1 MKKII
6 KSAAFALIVTT
17 ACILAAA
24 CTNDDLNSPDPARTP
39 LAITEIGIGGSNLNA
54 SPATRIAT
62 DPASGAQSWEEG
74 DAIRVLATLKD
85 GTQVPGATLN
95 PDGTTTATST
105 YIYKVGSGWTQTPA
119 AGETTLY
126 VDDVQSVSRVE
137 TYGGRTQYDPA
148 TDYLMQAD
156 PGAGGNPSATAPATY
171 TPGDNYRLNDLLAD
185 DSPVLG
191 GSTNGSTGSGT
202 NGSPARNSLSA
213 TLAHRRVD
221 LVLRVADGA
230 AAPSI
235 HALPAGAYLLVT
247 ISGNRTITAWFA
259 GKTKDEDSAS
269 PTAGREVSTF
279 RALVEPEDVPGVKAS
294 SRVAADYSRAA
305 SDSRSN
311 SAPTYSLPAGPH
323 ELGTLVYP
331 GPTDAA
337 APDPSATPREKRL
350 SAKYTLSATAATPLA
365 AGDRIVITATF
376 MDNLDQLTADNVKI
390 APFEDGNGPDG
401 EHVVTGETAY
411 GNGLQP
417 LSPDVFNAERTTWVV
432 SGGGTDETDALVLK
446 NVRDALSRL
455 DDTDPTNQGR
465 IDLVLSDVGK
475 LPKRADFIGALAG
488 CVLLRSVSAPRVTEI
503 EAYAFDNCTALTT
516 VSLPSATG
524 DIGEYAFYHCYALT
538 TVSLPLATG
547 NIGKYAFSSCYALT
561 TLSLPKATGD
571 IGDYAFYACRTL
583 QTIDL
588 SAITGSIGETAFT
601 NCKALT
607 AVSLPLATGSI
618 GENAFNG
625 CKALTAVSLPGMTGS
640 IGDHAFR
647 ECENLQTLSL
657 PAVKGSIGAYAFN
670 GCSALTSVSLPLA
683 TGNIGENAFAMCMK
697 LQTVNLKSITGSIG
711 KDAFYSCSALT
722 AVSLPLAT
730 GDIGDYTFYQC
741 GKLQTI
747 DLPAITGSIGESA
760 FYECEKLQTVSL
772 PAVTGNIG
780 TSAFSG
786 CKALTSLSLPA
797 VKGSIGA
804 YAFSNCIALPTVSL
818 PLATG
823 DIGEYAFYW
832 CGKLQTIDLPAITGS
847 IGEQAFINCAALT
860 SLSLPLATG
869 DIGEYAF
876 IRCEKLTDISLPLI
890 TGYIG
895 KEAFYGCKLLKE
907 IDLPLAAG
915 ESDFMNDDGSGTIAP
930 NAFYGCGEL
939 EKANLPLATGSIGE
953 EAFYGCKKLKEIDLP
968 KANYSIGQSAFESC
982 KALTTVKLPGVEY
995 HIGRR
1000 AFGSCES
1007 LTTVDLSGVTGDI
1020 EYEAFKGCAKLKTLS
1035 LPEASGY
1042 IGSSAFDVCIS
1053 LQTLSL
1059 PKARRFDGSVF
1070 SRCGSLTSLDISGV
1084 TDVEDIP
1091 EDTFAQFDDKGTPQS
1106 PKCDLVLSA
1115 ALYNDDTLVTS
1126 SAGGTKNTFR
1136 GLVWK
1141 SIKPAAAAN
1150 AANQRPNR

>member
-1 MKKII
+1 MKTTYNI
-6 KSAAFALIVTT
+6 LGIVLTL
-17 ACILAAA
+17 ALAAA
-24 CTNDDLNSPDPARTP
+24 CTNDDLSSPDPARTP

-105 YIYKVGSGWTQTPA
+105 YIYKVGSRWTQTPA

-126 VDDVQSVSRVE
+126 VDDVQTISRVE
-137 TYGGRTQYDPA
+137 TYGGRTQYNPA
-148 TDYLMQAD
+148 TDYTMQAD
-156 PGAGGNPSATAPATY
+156 PGTGGNPSTSGNPGTATGNATY

-185 DSPVLG
+185 DSPVFG
-191 GSTNGSTGSGT
+191 E
-202 NGSPARNSLSA
+202 NSLSA

-235 HALPAGAYLLVT
+235 RALPAGAYLLVT
-247 ISGNRTITAWFA
+247 LSGNRTITAWFA

-294 SRVAADYSRAA
+294 SRAAADYSRAA

-311 SAPTYSLPAGPH
+311 SAPAYSLPAGPH

-446 NVRDALSRL
+446 NVRDALGQL
-455 DDTDPTNQGR
+455 DATDPTNQGR

-475 LPKRADFIGALAG
+475 LPTRDTYIGALAD
-488 CVLLRSVSAPRVTEI
+488 CVQLRSVSAPRVTEI
-503 EAYAFDNCTALTT
+503 EAYAFSN
-516 VSLPSATG
+516 
-524 DIGEYAFYHCYALT
+524 CYALT
-538 TVSLPLATG
+538 TVSLPAATG
-547 NIGKYAFSSCYALT
+547 NIGEGAFGLCTALT
-561 TLSLPKATGD
+561 AVSLPRATGD
-571 IGDYAFYACRTL
+571 IGKAAFKKCENLQTLSLPAVTENIGQSAFDGCKALTSISLPAVKGSIGAYAFYYCT
-583 QTIDL
+583 
-588 SAITGSIGETAFT
+588 AITAINLPLATGSIGEAAF
-601 NCKALT
+601 NSCSALT
-607 AVSLPLATGSI
+607 AVSLPKVTGNIGAYAFFGCKALTTINLPLATGSI
-618 GENAFNG
+618 GENAFG
-625 CKALTAVSLPGMTGS
+625 VCTALTALSLPLATGSIGEEAFGACTALTTVSLPRATGSIGAKAFIVCKALTSVSLPGMTGS
-640 IGDHAFR
+640 IGEAAFKD
-647 ECENLQTLSL
+647 CENLQTLSLPAVTGDIGTGAFNSCKALTSISL

-670 GCSALTSVSLPLA
+670 GCIVLPALSLPLA
-683 TGNIGENAFAMCMK
+683 TGSIGENAF
-697 LQTVNLKSITGSIG
+697 
-711 KDAFYSCSALT
+711 DACL
-722 AVSLPLAT
+722 
-730 GDIGDYTFYQC
+730 
-741 GKLQTI
+741 
-747 DLPAITGSIGESA
+747 
-760 FYECEKLQTVSL
+760 KLQTVSL
-772 PAVTGNIG
+772 PG
-780 TSAFSG
+780 
-786 CKALTSLSLPA
+786 
-797 VKGSIGA
+797 
-804 YAFSNCIALPTVSL
+804 
-818 PLATG
+818 
-823 DIGEYAFYW
+823 
-832 CGKLQTIDLPAITGS
+832 ITGS
-847 IGEQAFINCAALT
+847 IGENAFKNC
-860 SLSLPLATG
+860 
-869 DIGEYAF
+869 E
-876 IRCEKLTDISLPLI
+876 
-890 TGYIG
+890 
-895 KEAFYGCKLLKE
+895 LLKE

-915 ESDFMNDDGSGTIAP
+915 ESDFMNDDGMETGTIAP
-930 NAFYGCGEL
+930 NAFSGCGEL
-939 EKANLPLATGSIGE
+939 EKANLPLATGSIGK
-953 EAFYGCKKLKEIDLP
+953 EAFRNCEKLKEIDLP
-968 KANYSIGQSAFESC
+968 KANYSIGQSAFDGC

-995 HIGRR
+995 HIGRS
-1000 AFGSCES
+1000 AFGGCES
-1007 LTTVDLSGVTGDI
+1007 LTTVDLSGVTGYI
-1020 EYEAFKGCAKLKTLS
+1020 GEAAFRGCAKLQTLS

-1042 IGSSAFDVCIS
+1042 IGSSAFDVCVS

-1059 PKARRFDGSVF
+1059 PKARRFDYSVF
-1070 SRCGSLTSLDISGV
+1070 SRCTSLVSLDISGV
-1084 TDVEDIP
+1084 TDAEDIP
-1091 EDTFAQFDDKGTPQS
+1091 EDAFKQFDDKGTPQS

-1115 ALYNDDTLVTS
+1115 ALYNDPAVVTS

-1150 AANQRPNR
+1150 AANVRNQRSNQRSSQRRQPTTQSITR